1 MIRRI
6 LDTLLEADSQPRDW
20 YAWAT
25 NQLGHGVI
33 GMPLALVAHAL
44 WVPLLLVPVVVALRY
59 FLIWELL
66 LQTGDDLTDS
76 LWDAVHVGMGAG
88 IMSLALQ
95 GNISGLSAL
104 FILWGILLA
113 YGVCR
118 RIGVSSDT
126 DPL

>member
-1 MIRRI
+1 MLGPVLNR
-6 LDTLLEADSQPRDW
+6 LLEADSQPKDW

-44 WVPLLLVPVVVALRY
+44 GIPFLLVPAVVALRY

-66 LQTGDDLTDS
+66 LQAGDDLTDS

-104 FILWGILLA
+104 FILWGMLLA
-113 YGVCR
+113 YGVYR
-118 RIGVSSDT
+118 RIGVSPDT